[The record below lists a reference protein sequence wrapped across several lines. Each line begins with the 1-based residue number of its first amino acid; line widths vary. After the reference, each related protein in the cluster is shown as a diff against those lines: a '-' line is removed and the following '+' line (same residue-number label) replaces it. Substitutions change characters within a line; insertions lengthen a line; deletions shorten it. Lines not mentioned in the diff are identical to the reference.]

1 MIMENE
7 KLNTLELLIHSKQ
20 WDELT
25 AQEKDLVIEELGSEE
40 QFLAMKSL
48 DASLKTSINTSHL
61 PNENIL
67 PLLKQ
72 RMRMKHKTE
81 LAFHD
86 IFNFKIPGLAFIIF
100 VCLFSFAGWW
110 VGKNSSFVKITEAP
124 LIKMD
129 TVYLTST
136 PDTVVVDRIVYRYIQ
151 KNRSYQKQILSV
163 ANTGTQV
170 EVQNIGINMKE
181 KEELDN
187 LLVSGS
193 DK

>member
-1 MIMENE
+1 MPGRYSEVKVVLLEKKSRKAISGFPSCFKLMIMENE
-7 KLNTLELLIHSKQ
+7 ILNTLELLIHSKQ

-81 LAFHD
+81 LAF
-86 IFNFKIPGLAFIIF
+86 
-100 VCLFSFAGWW
+100 
-110 VGKNSSFVKITEAP
+110 
-124 LIKMD
+124 
-129 TVYLTST
+129 
-136 PDTVVVDRIVYRYIQ
+136 
-151 KNRSYQKQILSV
+151 
-163 ANTGTQV
+163 
-170 EVQNIGINMKE
+170 
-181 KEELDN
+181 
-187 LLVSGS
+187 
-193 DK
+193 